1 MGFLDKTNPKAT
13 PESARAWAIG
23 GGIVFGL
30 IGFFIWLQAWAH
42 DDMPFGFVFFIVPGM
57 IAGGALA
64 GWAIEWQL
72 PADVEYEEWAE
83 AAKEPKPPDPEQSP
97 RTSDP

>member
-1 MGFLDKTNPKAT
+1 VGFLDKTNPKAT

-23 GGIVFGL
+23 GAIVFGL
-30 IGFFIWLQAWAH
+30 VGFFLWFLAWSR
-42 DDMPFGFVFFIVPGM
+42 DDMPFRFVFVIVPGM

-72 PADVEYEEWAE
+72 PVDVEYEEWAE
-83 AAKEPKPPDPEQSP
+83 AAQKPEPTDPEPPP
-97 RTSDP
+97 RNSSS